1 MSIQFLGP
9 PQLIKRTSYGAA
21 NECRITNWITRWDLV
36 EPIDVA
42 LVGVGRTSW
51 TDHPNLTFAGPMD
64 SVGLV
69 STTVKLGRVR
79 SLVCALVSSGRA
91 QVGGRS
97 SNVSHVGVPY
107 CGAPRE
113 WEPRNSSP
121 LSRLDAGP
129 RSRDRGGKGSK
140 DQRTERAAS
149 RMSLVV
155 ASGCEIIATCDAL
168 TSTTVACARAAM
180 KR

>member
-42 LVGVGRTSW
+42 LVGLGRTSW

-79 SLVCALVSSGRA
+79 SLVCASVSSGRA
-91 QVGGRS
+91 QVAGAQAMSRTW
-97 SNVSHVGVPY
+97 VSHAAGLPGSGSPVARHPCPVLTLGQEVATGEAKGRRINVPS
-107 CGAPRE
+107 G
-113 WEPRNSSP
+113 
-121 LSRLDAGP
+121 RL
-129 RSRDRGGKGSK
+129 RG
-140 DQRTERAAS
+140 
-149 RMSLVV
+149 
-155 ASGCEIIATCDAL
+155 
-168 TSTTVACARAAM
+168 
-180 KR
+180 